1 MNPRFRSGARWLAG
15 LQGAYFLVTGVWPL
29 VHMPSFL
36 AVTGPKTDL

>member
-1 MNPRFRSGARWLAG
+1 MNSFDSWLPLAHG
-15 LQGAYFLVTGVWPL
+15 GFYLLTGVWPL